1 MAMKDLTAFENRLYQ
16 YILSGD
22 FENKP
27 WVTVRAARDL
37 SVSEEEVYKGL
48 SELTKKIKDN
58 IWIFYKGGSLHV
70 VAE

>member
-16 YILSGD
+16 YILSND
-22 FENKP
+22 YESRP
-27 WVTVRAARDL
+27 WVTMKVAKEL
-37 SVSEEEVYKGL
+37 GTTEEEVYRAL

-58 IWIFYKGGSLHV
+58 VWIFYKNGALHV